1 MLITKTAP
9 VGLDIAIQAVQT
21 KLHTAL
27 LLKWGIDT
35 ADYRCYGRCY
45 RNKQDNGYIAE
56 NYEGEGQ
63 YKEVYWDDTLKAI
76 SFFGSSAN
84 TQMDINSKVDVHLI
98 FFVNLAKLKP
108 AILHRADEE
117 VRQDVVSVIGKN
129 SFGLELQ
136 SIETWLEN
144 VLREY
149 PGSRRDNRLNAVD
162 MQPQH
167 CFRINFTMY
176 YNFLKKC

>member
-9 VGLDIAIQAVQT
+9 VGLDIAIQAAQT
-21 KLHTAL
+21 KLHAAL

-45 RNKQDNGYIAE
+45 RNKKDNGYIAE
-56 NYEGEGQ
+56 NYEGNGE
-63 YKEVYWDDTLKAI
+63 YKEVYWDDSLKAV
-76 SFFGSSAN
+76 SFFGSAAN
-84 TQMDINSKVDVHLI
+84 VQMDVSSKVDVHLI

-108 AILHRADEE
+108 ALVHRADEE
-117 VRQDVVSVIGKN
+117 VRQDVVAAIGKTCH
-129 SFGLELQ
+129 GLELQ

-149 PGSRRDNRLNAVD
+149 PGSRRENRLNVVD

-176 YNFLKKC
+176 YNYLKKC